1 MKIFIQT
8 RGYGRDYGFLGATP
22 AQPWWR
28 KPYEEGTSFEK
39 PTIIV
44 QAQGPGQWR
53 GYISGLPSRRRDRVS
68 TPIRYT
74 LVLEADPSS
83 GNAEDAEKVLG
94 LLQQALTTFSTQ
106 GTGSTLP
113 TLLDEVFNETQVNI
127 DQLLADPGSLET
139 AHTAANLL
147 STFLQKLPAATAN
160 TAISTHAPQGSWLGE
175 LDSPQATQAWM
186 ARIRDLL
193 SGTQTGSAALLNL
206 VDGQEYAENDLLAL
220 MQDELPLAL
229 LISQSAK
236 PLRNRLV
243 PLAKPVPPPETRALA
258 RTEKS
263 STANLKPSTVRPEPK
278 KTSSTVPVAAAG
290 VAIVVVVVAVAVF
303 FSKEPTETSANHA
316 ETTTVGTEAP
326 LPSSETTTLT
336 AGIHTTTG
344 ETATPPAP
352 VVLLDEFIIP
362 PEGDSTTISGIIQ
375 TPAGAVPHS
384 ATIQI
389 ADQPPLMIPREKLQ
403 GPDENGHYR
412 FSMEVPSQ
420 SLLAKPPIKAT
431 ATSGNH

>member
-39 PTIIV
+39 PTVIV

-83 GNAEDAEKVLG
+83 GSAEDAEKVLS

-113 TLLDEVFNETQVNI
+113 TLLDEVFNETKVNI
-127 DQLLADPGSLET
+127 DELLANPGSPET
-139 AHTAANLL
+139 AHTAENLL
-147 STFLQKLPAATAN
+147 STFLQKLPSATAN
-160 TAISTHAPQGSWLGE
+160 TATNAHAPQGSWLGE

-206 VDGQEYAENDLLAL
+206 VDSQEYAEKDLLAL

-258 RTEKS
+258 KTPKP
-263 STANLKPSTVRPEPK
+263 STANTKSSAVVTEPR

-290 VAIVVVVVAVAVF
+290 VAIVVVVAVAVF
-303 FSKEPTETSANHA
+303 FSKEPTETAVNQA
-316 ETTTVGTEAP
+316 ETTTAGTEAP
-326 LPSSETTTLT
+326 LLSSDTSTLT
-336 AGIHTTTG
+336 AGTHATAG
-344 ETATPPAP
+344 ETATPPVP
-352 VVLLDEFIIP
+352 VVLLKEFTIP

-375 TPAGAVPHS
+375 TPAGAIPHS

-420 SLLAKPPIKAT
+420 ALRANASIKAT
-431 ATSGNH
+431 ATSGQP